1 MLVGASDK
9 PGSWS
14 ARVWRN
20 LNRYGFPGPIYPMNP
35 GRTEI
40 WDRPCYADFA
50 SLPEKPDHLVVLA
63 PAPHVAGVIR
73 AGAAA
78 GARSATIFSAG
89 FGEGE
94 GGAGAALGA
103 DLRAALA
110 ETGLGASGPNCMGN
124 ICAPSRFVTL
134 TEDRELALGG
144 GPVALVGQSGG
155 VMIFMNQALEERG
168 VFADF
173 LVTSGNEAGLT
184 VADYIA
190 FFAGEPR
197 IKVIIVYIEALKRAD
212 DFRAACLAARAAGK
226 SVVALKLGGSEEGR
240 SAAMAHTGS
249 LAGSLEAFDALA
261 ADCGVIRA
269 DTLDDAVEIAE
280 FLAHAS
286 PPAGPRLGAVTL
298 SGAYRGLLLDAAERC
313 GLAFPP
319 LAPETTARLQA
330 SLGVGSLVSN
340 PIDGGFSI
348 LTSEAAYREC
358 IEALRADPAIDMV
371 LLQEALPR
379 APGSQRAEKY
389 IRIAEDYAASG
400 GKPIAFVTLASHGQ
414 SDYSRALRAGAPHM
428 PFLQEANKALRAI
441 QRAVERDRRQALAAA
456 PAEPPVASGEREKA
470 AERVRSLAQ
479 AGETGLS
486 ESVSKSI
493 LAAYGLPLP
502 RERLATDVDEAIAAA
517 RAIGYPVVLK
527 GVSSALQH
535 KTEAGAVILDVRDDA
550 GVRAAWE
557 TIAANVRAAGFSEP
571 LDGVIVAEQVANGL
585 ELVVGLH
592 RDPECGL
599 TFMAGAGGV
608 MLELVKDV
616 AFAAAPM
623 TRGKAR
629 DMIDRTRAARLIA
642 GFRGAGALDQT
653 PVEDAILALGEL
665 VADARRL
672 HRIRR
677 RESVSP
683 SADGRARARCAHR
696 PASPMKAHRRGAICH
711 WRSRGEQ
718 LTCCCAAG
726 RHVKKT
732 PAGPA
737 ASGP

>member
-1 MLVGASDK
+1 MDFAAAKSKVRALVAPRNIVLVGASDK

-20 LNRYGFPGPIYPMNP
+20 LNRYQFPGPIYPMNP

-40 WDRPCYADFA
+40 WDRTCYADFA
-50 SLPEKPDHLVVLA
+50 ALPEKPDHLVVLA
-63 PAPHVAGVIR
+63 PARHVAGVIR
-73 AGAAA
+73 AGAEA

-103 DLRAALA
+103 ELHAALA

-124 ICAPSRFVTL
+124 ICAPARFVTL
-134 TEDRELALGG
+134 TEDRELNLAG

-168 VFADF
+168 VFADY
-173 LVTSGNEAGLT
+173 LITSGNEAGLT
-184 VADYIA
+184 VADYVA
-190 FFAGEPR
+190 YFADEPR
-197 IKVIIVYIEALKRAD
+197 IKVIVVYIEALKRAD

-226 SVVALKLGGSEEGR
+226 SVIALKLGGSEQGR

-269 DTLDDAVEIAE
+269 ETLDDAVEIAE
-280 FLAHAS
+280 FLAHAQ

-313 GLAFPP
+313 GLSFPA
-319 LAPETTARLQA
+319 LASETTARLQA

-358 IEALRADPAIDMV
+358 IEALRADSNIDMV

-389 IRIAEDYAASG
+389 IRIAEEYAAEG
-400 GKPIAFVTLASHGQ
+400 GKPVAFVTLASHGQ
-414 SDYSRALRAGAPHM
+414 SDYSRALRAEAPHL
-428 PFLQEANKALRAI
+428 PFLQEGNKALRAI
-441 QRAVERDRRQALAAA
+441 HRVVERDRRQALAAQ
-456 PAEPPVASGEREKA
+456 PAEPLNDAPERA
-470 AERVRSLAQ
+470 QARDLVRSLAQ
-479 AGETGLS
+479 AGETALS
-486 ESVSKSI
+486 ETQSKSI
-493 LAAYGLPLP
+493 LAAYGLALP
-502 RERLATDVDEAIAAA
+502 RETIASSAEEAVAAA
-517 RAIGYPVVLK
+517 AEIGYPVVVK
-527 GVSSALQH
+527 GVSAALQH
-535 KTEAGAVILDVRDDA
+535 KTEAGAVVLGMRDGS
-550 GVRAAWE
+550 GVRAACDRISE
-557 TIAANVRAAGFSEP
+557 NVRAAGFDAP
-571 LDGVIVAEQVANGL
+571 LEGFLVAEQVPEGV

-608 MLELVKDV
+608 LLELIKDV
-616 AFAAAPM
+616 SFAAAPM
-623 TRGKAR
+623 TRAKAR
-629 DMIDRTRAARLIA
+629 DMIARTRAGRLIA
-642 GFRGAGALDQT
+642 GFRGSAALDPAPVVDAIMALGALVDD
-653 PVEDAILALGEL
+653 VGDCI
-665 VADARRL
+665 
-672 HRIRR
+672 
-677 RESVSP
+677 ESVDINP
-683 SADGRARARCAHR
+683 YRLLPTGGRALDALIVLRR
-696 PASPMKAHRRGAICH
+696 P
-711 WRSRGEQ
+711 
-718 LTCCCAAG
+718 
-726 RHVKKT
+726 
-732 PAGPA
+732 
-737 ASGP
+737 

>member
-1 MLVGASDK
+1 MDFAAARAKVGALVAPRNIVLVGASDK

-35 GRTEI
+35 GRKEI
-40 WDRPCYADFA
+40 WERTCYADFA
-50 SLPEKPDHLVVLA
+50 ALPEKPDHLVVLA

-94 GGAGAALGA
+94 GGAGEALGA

-124 ICAPSRFVTL
+124 ICAPARFVTL
-134 TEDRELALGG
+134 TEDRELSLAG

-168 VFADF
+168 VFADY
-173 LVTSGNEAGLT
+173 LITSGNEAGLS

-190 FFAGEPR
+190 YFAGEPR

-280 FLAHAS
+280 FLAHAE
-286 PPAGPRLGAVTL
+286 PPAGMRLGAVTL

-313 GLAFPP
+313 GLSFPP
-319 LAPETTARLQA
+319 LAAETTARLQA

-358 IEALRADPAIDMV
+358 IEALRADPSVDMV

-379 APGSQRAEKY
+379 AEGSRRAENY
-389 IRIAEDYAASG
+389 IRIAEDYAARG

-441 QRAVERDRRQALAAA
+441 HRAVERDRRQALAALT
-456 PAEPPVASGEREKA
+456 PEPLHASGEREMA
-470 AERVRSLAQ
+470 AQRVRALAQ
-479 AGETGLS
+479 SGETSLS
-486 ESVSKSI
+486 ESESKAI
-493 LAAYGLPLP
+493 LSAYGLALP
-502 RERLATDVDEAIAAA
+502 RETLAASPDAAVAAA
-517 RAIGYPVVLK
+517 RSVGFPVVVK
-527 GVSSALQH
+527 GVSAALQH
-535 KTEAGAVILDVRDDA
+535 KTEAGAVILNVMDEA
-550 GVRAAWE
+550 GVRAAWD
-557 TIAANVRAAGFSEP
+557 TIASNVRAAGFAGP
-571 LDGVIVAEQVANGL
+571 LDGVLVAEQVPDGL

-608 MLELVKDV
+608 LLELVKDV

-623 TRGKAR
+623 TRAKAR
-629 DMIDRTRAARLIA
+629 DMIGRTRAARLIA
-642 GFRGAGALDQT
+642 GFRGARALDRK
-653 PVEDAILALGEL
+653 PVEDAIMALGAL
-665 VADARRL
+665 VADVGEC
-672 HRIRR
+672 I
-677 RESVSP
+677 ESVDVNP
-683 SADGRARARCAHR
+683 FRLLPTGGRALDALLVLRR
-696 PASPMKAHRRGAICH
+696 P
-711 WRSRGEQ
+711 
-718 LTCCCAAG
+718 
-726 RHVKKT
+726 
-732 PAGPA
+732 
-737 ASGP
+737 